1 LKNNSNEGF
10 MMLPKP
16 TFERLKLYHRLLL
29 DVEEEYISS
38 ETIARLLKIQPEQVR
53 KGSELS
59 QDDGKT

>member
-1 LKNNSNEGF
+1 
-10 MMLPKP
+10 MLPKP

-53 KGSELS
+53 KDLSYLKTTGKPKVGYKVEEL
-59 QDDGKT
+59 

>member
-1 LKNNSNEGF
+1 